1 MFKSL
6 VRRTSLR
13 TRLVLTLLVLAMCGL
28 IVSGVVVNRQLEGYL
43 LDRLDRQ
50 IAESVPIIS
59 AKLLPSA
66 IDRDDTNKP
75 DRFPAGSLPVG
86 TYGAVY
92 SSAGQLVTEVQLSYP
107 RRSSPGDGVS
117 WSVFARPA
125 ISDEDLQL
133 ASKRGPAFITVPGDD
148 GGPSFRILLQA
159 INGQVLI
166 VGMPLTEID
175 ATLTQLLWLE
185 LAVGAVALAILGLL
199 AYFIV
204 RAELR
209 PLERMSNTAGAIAA
223 GDLSHRVDE
232 VAGGSEVGQLGTA
245 LNIMLNRIE
254 EAFAARQAS
263 EDRLRTFVADA
274 SHELRTPLTSIR
286 GYAEMFH
293 RGASTKPQDL
303 DTIMRRIEA
312 ESTRMSGLIDDMLL
326 LARLDQKRALDTS
339 PMHLGPML
347 GEVVQDMG
355 ASHPD
360 HQIVLATDD
369 TLWVNADEPSIRQVA
384 VNLIRNACVHTPPA
398 TQVSVSLQR
407 AGAYAEIVVAD
418 HGPGVPESL
427 RAEVFERFTRA
438 DASRGRDAGGTGLGL
453 SIVAAILSAH
463 GGKVTLGETPGGGAT
478 FRAYIPLAQHRSP
491 QTS

>member
-13 TRLVLTLLVLAMCGL
+13 TRLVLTLLVLALCAL

-59 AKLLPSA
+59 SKLLPAA
-66 IDRDDTNKP
+66 IDRDDINKP
-75 DRFPAGSLPVG
+75 DRFPVGSLPVG
-86 TYGAVY
+86 TYGAAY
-92 SSAGQLVTEVQLSYP
+92 SDVGQLMTEVQLSYP
-107 RRSSPGDGVS
+107 REASPVGGVS
-117 WSVFARPA
+117 WSVFARPL
-125 ISDEDLQL
+125 ISGEDLQL
-133 ASKRGPAFITVPGDD
+133 ASNRGPVFTTVAGDD
-148 GGPSFRILLQA
+148 GAPSFRLLLQSV
-159 INGQVLI
+159 NGRVLI
-166 VGMPLTEID
+166 VGMPLTDIE

-185 LAVGAVALAILGLL
+185 LAVGAVALAILGVL
-199 AYFIV
+199 AYVIV

-209 PLERMSNTAGAIAA
+209 PLERMSSTAGAIAA

-326 LARLDQKRALDTS
+326 LARLDQKRTLDTS
-339 PMHLGPML
+339 PMHLGPIL
-347 GEVVQDMG
+347 GEVVQDMS

-360 HQIVLATDD
+360 HRIVLATDD

-384 VNLIRNACVHTPPA
+384 VNLIRNACVHTPAA
-398 TQVSVSLQR
+398 TPVSVSVQR

-463 GGKVTLGETPGGGAT
+463 GGTVTLGETPGGGAT
-478 FRAYIPLAQHRSP
+478 FRAFIPLAADRSSQP
-491 QTS
+491 S